1 MTKCCEIKEAR
12 LKYNRDFK
20 AREDVE
26 LGQKPTTDKNDGDDN
41 QANLVGTTSKYER
54 TVFYGR
60 PVNSV
65 IPTTA
70 EENIELVS
78 VHHDSTD
85 V

>member
-26 LGQKPTTDKNDGDDN
+26 LGHRSTTDKKDEDDN
-41 QANLVGTTSKYER
+41 QANLVGSTQKYER

-78 VHHDSTD
+78 VEHVSTD